1 MKTELLMDIDRQ
13 LLERMEPDRNE
24 VDIDLELEKA
34 DVILETYNRLKVEFN
49 YNKDLIKLAKEK
61 TSMLPK
67 MN

>member
-1 MKTELLMDIDRQ
+1 MDIDRQ

-49 YNKDLIKLAKEK
+49 YNKDLIKLAEEK
-61 TSMLPK
+61 TLMLPK